1 MSNIMHEPTPDDVAT
16 AALDLF
22 TELPGLAGA
31 PAGHGLLAVF
41 QDLAG
46 IMQLEGVLEGM
57 DWNDARGTVAALGVD
72 LMYGDLEKIMS
83 RAAWIRTT
91 PEGGQPLHEP
101 ERVAVAL
108 ERVYAIMQQPIDGPT
123 S

>member
-1 MSNIMHEPTPDDVAT
+1 MSNIMHEPTPDDPSA

-22 TELPGLAGA
+22 TELPGMAGA
-31 PAGHGLLAVF
+31 PAGHSLLAVF

-46 IMQLEGVLEGM
+46 IMQLEGILEGM
-57 DWNDARGTVAALGVD
+57 DWNDARGTVAALGLAV
-72 LMYGDLEKIMS
+72 MSGDLDKIMS
-83 RAAWIRTT
+83 RAAWIRSTT
-91 PEGGQPLHEP
+91 EGGHPLHEP

-108 ERVYAIMQQPIDGPT
+108 ERVYAIMQQPIAGPM

>member
-1 MSNIMHEPTPDDVAT
+1 MSNIMHEPTPDDPSA

-22 TELPGLAGA
+22 TELPGMAGA
-31 PAGHGLLAVF
+31 PAGHSLLAVF

-46 IMQLEGVLEGM
+46 IMQLEGILEGM

-72 LMYGDLEKIMS
+72 LMCDDDDKLLS
-83 RAAWIRTT
+83 RAAWIRST
-91 PEGGQPLHEP
+91 PEGGHPLHEP

-108 ERVYAIMQQPIDGPT
+108 ERVHAIMWMPMGTT

>member
-1 MSNIMHEPTPDDVAT
+1 MKTIMHDSTPTDPAA

-22 TELPGLAGA
+22 ARMPGIAGR
-31 PAGHGLLAVF
+31 PDQSLLAFF

-46 IMQLEGVLEGM
+46 IMQFEGILEGM
-57 DWNDARGTVAALGVD
+57 DWNDARHTAAALGVD
-72 LMYGDLEKIMS
+72 LMYDDPDKLLS
-83 RAAWIRTT
+83 RAAWIRSTT
-91 PEGGQPLHEP
+91 EGSHPLHEP

-108 ERVYAIMQQPIDGPT
+108 ERVHAIMWQPMGPM

>member
-1 MSNIMHEPTPDDVAT
+1 MNTIMHEPAPADPAA
-16 AALDLF
+16 AALELLTD
-22 TELPGLAGA
+22 LPGIAGA
-31 PAGHGLLAVF
+31 PAESGLLEVF

-46 IMQLEGVLEGM
+46 LMELEGVLEGM

-72 LMYGDLEKIMS
+72 LMCDDDNKLLS
-83 RAAWIRTT
+83 RAAWIRST
-91 PEGGQPLHEP
+91 PEGRHPLHEP

-108 ERVYAIMQQPIDGPT
+108 ERVHAIMWMPMGTT

>member
-1 MSNIMHEPTPDDVAT
+1 MSTIMHDSTPTDPAT

-22 TELPGLAGA
+22 ARTPSIAGR
-31 PAGHGLLAVF
+31 PAESGLLALF

-46 IMQLEGVLEGM
+46 IMQFEGILEGM
-57 DWNDARGTVAALGVD
+57 DWNDARHTAAALGVD
-72 LMYGDLEKIMS
+72 LMFDDPDKLLS
-83 RAAWIRTT
+83 RAAWIRSTT
-91 PEGGQPLHEP
+91 EGSHSLHEP

-108 ERVYAIMQQPIDGPT
+108 ERVHAIMWQSLGST